1 MSKGSEAQKQ
11 RPYELLWMLWFDE
24 KSISKLVT
32 FQTACMYFIINI
44 QLKHMIN
51 VQYNMVYEQTNGR
64 KKHTLRLA
72 SVMVSISSFLKDV
85 SFSNRESIH
94 LIIISIILI
103 FLKVYH
109 SQKILLQNSIFRVR
123 TRIRRLN
130 SIWKDFGYVLF
141 YLLDCIMK
149 WCWVGQALV
158 FLGERKIPS

>member
-1 MSKGSEAQKQ
+1 MK
-11 RPYELLWMLWFDE
+11 
-24 KSISKLVT
+24 ISCLFT

-85 SFSNRESIH
+85 SSSNRESIH

-141 YLLDCIMK
+141 YLLDCIMM

-158 FLGERKIPS
+158 FLGERKILS

>member
-1 MSKGSEAQKQ
+1 
-11 RPYELLWMLWFDE
+11 
-24 KSISKLVT
+24 
-32 FQTACMYFIINI
+32 
-44 QLKHMIN
+44 
-51 VQYNMVYEQTNGR
+51 MVYEQTNGR

-130 SIWKDFGYVLF
+130 SIWKDFGYVL
-141 YLLDCIMK
+141 
-149 WCWVGQALV
+149 
-158 FLGERKIPS
+158 

>member
-1 MSKGSEAQKQ
+1 MIKGSEAQKQ

-85 SFSNRESIH
+85 SSSNRESIH

-141 YLLDCIMK
+141 YLLDCIMRCDAGWARH
-149 WCWVGQALV
+149 WC
-158 FLGERKIPS
+158 F

>member
-1 MSKGSEAQKQ
+1 MK
-11 RPYELLWMLWFDE
+11 
-24 KSISKLVT
+24 ISCLFT

-141 YLLDCIMK
+141 YLLDCIVM
-149 WCWVGQALV
+149 
-158 FLGERKIPS
+158 

>member
-1 MSKGSEAQKQ
+1 MK
-11 RPYELLWMLWFDE
+11 
-24 KSISKLVT
+24 ISCLFT

-72 SVMVSISSFLKDV
+72 SVMVSISIFLKDV
-85 SFSNRESIH
+85 SFSNRELIH

-149 WCWVGQALV
+149 
-158 FLGERKIPS
+158 